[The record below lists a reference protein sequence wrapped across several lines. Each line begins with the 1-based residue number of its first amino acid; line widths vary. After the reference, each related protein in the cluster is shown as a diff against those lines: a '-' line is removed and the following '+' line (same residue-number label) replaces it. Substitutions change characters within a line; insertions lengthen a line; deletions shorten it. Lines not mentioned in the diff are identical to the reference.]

1 MFSRKWRAYL
11 SLSLLFPHFSL
22 SLSLSHALA
31 RARGRHPVA
40 FRLYLSATGCLCLV
54 AQPLYIKRQG
64 ACYSPL
70 PSSRANYVGL
80 ANVARSDSIVR
91 IRANL
96 LSNRYHVAAPLFTSA
111 LLRMR
116 SPFASPSFSIRFRRL
131 FLQSSFIVPRVFA
144 TLRRVFALS
153 SFLPSFFVISPPSP
167 FSPSLR
173 GSSTLDRSDGRWL
186 QSYMP
191 LSLKVTKSFSFLR
204 CGGLSFLGGKSP
216 AKTFYYFCAYNMY
229 AC

>member
-1 MFSRKWRAYL
+1 MQGLFFASPLL
-11 SLSLLFPHFSL
+11 SSLLLLVYLLLYLLSFSYSPSSHL
-22 SLSLSHALA
+22 FTFSDLRFVLSRVSGVRISLSLSHALA

-80 ANVARSDSIVR
+80 ANVEKRDSIVR

-96 LSNRYHVAAPLFTSA
+96 LSNRYHVVAPLFTSA
-111 LLRMR
+111 LRMR

-144 TLRRVFALS
+144 PPFVAFSHL
-153 SFLPSFFVISPPSP
+153 LPSFFSLP
-167 FSPSLR
+167 PSLR

-186 QSYMP
+186 H
-191 LSLKVTKSFSFLR
+191 SLICR
-204 CGGLSFLGGKSP
+204 YP
-216 AKTFYYFCAYNMY
+216 
-229 AC
+229 